1 MLPRD
6 SFQITLTLFLQG
18 IHFKPK
24 HTSALYLVLAITG
37 ILKTFRNLEI
47 FKAEKLPRQLQD
59 RRTNKV
65 KNKDITVQY
74 KKQNSSEKN
83 ISE

>member
-37 ILKTFRNLEI
+37 ILKTFRNLEM
-47 FKAEKLPRQLQD
+47 FKAKKLPGQLQD
-59 RRTNKV
+59 SRTNK
-65 KNKDITVQY
+65 DIMVQY
-74 KKQNSSEKN
+74 KNQNSSEKN